1 MIEFYVFFVSL
12 QQKQDME
19 KTNSS
24 SNYRIELRTRIREV
38 AMQHFLAK
46 GIRAVKMDDIA
57 NTLSISKRTLYELY
71 NNKEDLL
78 LEVLK
83 VSDETRRHRM
93 STFAEKVN
101 NNVME
106 IIFEV
111 YRMHAEAYGN
121 VNPLFYQEMKKYS
134 KVTNYLQEKDSA
146 DEELTQAFFNLG
158 IEQGYFRQEIDFAIV
173 SKMMRECVRY
183 VIHNTELTTVEYDY
197 IFTNVIF
204 LFFRGFCTQKGIEAV
219 NRMFDKDNSQG

>member
-1 MIEFYVFFVSL
+1 
-12 QQKQDME
+12 ME
-19 KTNSS
+19 KANSS
-24 SNYRIELRTRIREV
+24 SAYRKELRTKIREV

-71 NNKEDLL
+71 DNEEDLL

-83 VSDETRRHRM
+83 VADEERRNRV
-93 STFAEKVN
+93 SAFAEQVG

-106 IIFEV
+106 IIFEL

-121 VNPLFYQEMKKYS
+121 VNPLFYQELKKYP
-134 KVTNYLQEKDSA
+134 KVINYLAEKDSV

-158 IEQGYFRQEIDFAIV
+158 IEQGYFRKEIDFAIV
-173 SKMMRECVRY
+173 AKMMRECVRF
-183 VIHNTELTTVEYDY
+183 VIYNTDLTTVEHDY
-197 IFTNVIF
+197 LFTNVIF
-204 LFFRGFCTQKGIEAV
+204 LFFRGFCTDKGIEAV
-219 NRMFDKDNSQG
+219 NRMLDKGES

>member
-1 MIEFYVFFVSL
+1 
-12 QQKQDME
+12 ME
-19 KTNSS
+19 KANSS
-24 SNYRIELRTRIREV
+24 SAYRKELRTKIREV

-71 NNKEDLL
+71 DNKEDLL

-83 VSDETRRHRM
+83 VADEERRNRV
-93 STFAEKVN
+93 SAFAEQVG

-106 IIFEV
+106 IIFEL

-121 VNPLFYQEMKKYS
+121 VNPLFYQEMKKYP
-134 KVTNYLQEKDSA
+134 KVINYLAEKDSV

-158 IEQGYFRQEIDFAIV
+158 IEQGYFRKEIDFAIV
-173 SKMMRECVRY
+173 AKMMRECVRF
-183 VIHNTELTTVEYDY
+183 VIYNTDLTTVEHDY
-197 IFTNVIF
+197 LFTNVIF
-204 LFFRGFCTQKGIEAV
+204 LFFRGFCTDKVIEAV
-219 NRMFDKDNSQG
+219 TRMLDKGES

>member
-1 MIEFYVFFVSL
+1 
-12 QQKQDME
+12 ME
-19 KTNSS
+19 KANSS
-24 SNYRIELRTRIREV
+24 SAYRKELRTKIREV

-71 NNKEDLL
+71 DNKEDLL

-83 VSDETRRHRM
+83 VADEERRNRV
-93 STFAEKVN
+93 SAFAEQVG

-106 IIFEV
+106 IIFEL

-121 VNPLFYQEMKKYS
+121 VNPLFYQEMKKYP
-134 KVTNYLQEKDSA
+134 KVINYLAEKDSV

-158 IEQGYFRQEIDFAIV
+158 IEQGYFRKEIDFAIV
-173 SKMMRECVRY
+173 AKMMRECVRF
-183 VIHNTELTTVEYDY
+183 VIYNTDLTTVEHDY
-197 IFTNVIF
+197 LFTNVIF
-204 LFFRGFCTQKGIEAV
+204 LFFRGFCTDKGIESV
-219 NRMFDKDNSQG
+219 NRMLDKGES

>member
-1 MIEFYVFFVSL
+1 M

-24 SNYRIELRTRIREV
+24 SAYRKELRTKIREV

-71 NNKEDLL
+71 DNKEDLL

-83 VSDETRRHRM
+83 VADEERRNRV
-93 STFAEKVN
+93 SAFAEQVG

-106 IIFEV
+106 IIFEL

-121 VNPLFYQEMKKYS
+121 VNPLFYQEMKKYP
-134 KVTNYLQEKDSA
+134 KVINYLAEKDSV

-158 IEQGYFRQEIDFAIV
+158 IEQGYFRKEIDFAIV
-173 SKMMRECVRY
+173 AKMMRECVRF
-183 VIHNTELTTVEYDY
+183 VIYNTDLTTVEHDY
-197 IFTNVIF
+197 LFTNVIF
-204 LFFRGFCTQKGIEAV
+204 LFFRGFCTDKGIEAV
-219 NRMFDKDNSQG
+219 NRMLDKGES

>member
-1 MIEFYVFFVSL
+1 
-12 QQKQDME
+12 ME
-19 KTNSS
+19 KANSS
-24 SNYRIELRTRIREV
+24 SAYRKELRTKIREV

-71 NNKEDLL
+71 DNKEDLL

-83 VSDETRRHRM
+83 VADEERRNRV
-93 STFAEKVN
+93 SSFAEQVG

-106 IIFEV
+106 IIFEL

-121 VNPLFYQEMKKYS
+121 VNPLFYQEMKKYP
-134 KVTNYLQEKDSA
+134 KVINYLAEKDSV

-158 IEQGYFRQEIDFAIV
+158 IEQGYFRKEIDFAIV
-173 SKMMRECVRY
+173 AKMMRECVRF
-183 VIHNTELTTVEYDY
+183 VIYNTDLTTVEHDY
-197 IFTNVIF
+197 LFTNVIF
-204 LFFRGFCTQKGIEAV
+204 LFFRGFCTDKGIEAV
-219 NRMFDKDNSQG
+219 NRMLDKGES

>member
-1 MIEFYVFFVSL
+1 
-12 QQKQDME
+12 ME
-19 KTNSS
+19 KANSS
-24 SNYRIELRTRIREV
+24 SAYRKELRTKIREV

-71 NNKEDLL
+71 DNKEDLL

-83 VSDETRRHRM
+83 VADEERRNRV
-93 STFAEKVN
+93 SAFAEQVG

-106 IIFEV
+106 LIFEL

-121 VNPLFYQEMKKYS
+121 VNPLFYQEMKKYP
-134 KVTNYLQEKDSA
+134 KVINYLAEKDSV

-158 IEQGYFRQEIDFAIV
+158 IEQGYFRKEIDFAIV
-173 SKMMRECVRY
+173 AKMMRECVRF
-183 VIHNTELTTVEYDY
+183 VIYNTDLTTVEHDY
-197 IFTNVIF
+197 LFTNVIF
-204 LFFRGFCTQKGIEAV
+204 LFFRGFCTDKGIEAV
-219 NRMFDKDNSQG
+219 NRMLDKGES

>member
-1 MIEFYVFFVSL
+1 
-12 QQKQDME
+12 ME

-24 SNYRIELRTRIREV
+24 SAYRKELRTKIREV

-71 NNKEDLL
+71 DNKEDLL

-83 VSDETRRHRM
+83 VADEERRNRV
-93 STFAEKVN
+93 SAFAEQVG

-106 IIFEV
+106 IIFEL

-121 VNPLFYQEMKKYS
+121 VNPLFYQEMKKYP
-134 KVTNYLQEKDSA
+134 KVINYLAEKDSV

-158 IEQGYFRQEIDFAIV
+158 IEQGYFRKEIDFAIV
-173 SKMMRECVRY
+173 AKMMRECVRF
-183 VIHNTELTTVEYDY
+183 VIYNTDLTTVEHDY
-197 IFTNVIF
+197 LFTNVIF
-204 LFFRGFCTQKGIEAV
+204 LFFRGFCTDKGIEAV
-219 NRMFDKDNSQG
+219 NRMLDKGES

>member
-1 MIEFYVFFVSL
+1 M

-19 KTNSS
+19 KANSS
-24 SNYRIELRTRIREV
+24 SAYRKELRTKIREV

-71 NNKEDLL
+71 DNKEDLL

-83 VSDETRRHRM
+83 VADEERRNRV
-93 STFAEKVN
+93 SAFAEQVG

-106 IIFEV
+106 IIFEL

-121 VNPLFYQEMKKYS
+121 VNPLFYQEMKKYP
-134 KVTNYLQEKDSA
+134 KVINYLAEKDSV

-158 IEQGYFRQEIDFAIV
+158 IEQGYFRKEIDFAIV
-173 SKMMRECVRY
+173 AKMMRECVRF
-183 VIHNTELTTVEYDY
+183 VIYNTDLTTVEHDY
-197 IFTNVIF
+197 LFTNVIF
-204 LFFRGFCTQKGIEAV
+204 LFFRGFCTDKGIEAV
-219 NRMFDKDNSQG
+219 NRMLDKGES

>member
-1 MIEFYVFFVSL
+1 
-12 QQKQDME
+12 ME
-19 KTNSS
+19 KANSS
-24 SNYRIELRTRIREV
+24 SAYRKELRTKIREV

-71 NNKEDLL
+71 DNKEDLL

-83 VSDETRRHRM
+83 VADEERRNRV
-93 STFAEKVN
+93 SAFAEQVG

-106 IIFEV
+106 IIFEL

-121 VNPLFYQEMKKYS
+121 VNPLFYQEMKKYP
-134 KVTNYLQEKDSA
+134 KVINYLAEKDSV

-158 IEQGYFRQEIDFAIV
+158 IEQGYFRKEIDFAIV
-173 SKMMRECVRY
+173 AKMMRECVRF
-183 VIHNTELTTVEYDY
+183 VIYNTDLTTVEHDY
-197 IFTNVIF
+197 LFTNVIF
-204 LFFRGFCTQKGIEAV
+204 LFFRGLCTDKGIEAV
-219 NRMFDKDNSQG
+219 NRMLDKGES